1 MPTRR
6 DADATSA
13 AEKVR
18 QCGRTGI
25 KPGTSGYTK
34 VVTSARDSAAAR
46 DVAALGDAALDLAAE
61 LSDRA
66 LREAE
71 TARRIAAVLA
81 AQPAA
86 TELSTSSTPQRPVED
101 RLTIGCRTCD
111 VSLSPPLHDPDEGGR
126 VARDFFE
133 RHGDCLTFVDLEP
146 IRRMM

>member
-1 MPTRR
+1 M
-6 DADATSA
+6 
-13 AEKVR
+13 
-18 QCGRTGI
+18 
-25 KPGTSGYTK
+25 
-34 VVTSARDSAAAR
+34 TSARNDQAAANA
-46 DVAALGDAALDLAAE
+46 VAAQGDAALDLAAQ

-81 AQPAA
+81 AQPVAA
-86 TELSTSSTPQRPVED
+86 DVPTASAPQNRPVED

-111 VSLSPPLHDPDEGGR
+111 VSLSPPLADPDEGGR

-146 IRRMM
+146 IRRMI